1 MSRKRDRPPI
11 ARPGIREGSYEQ
23 RYHDM
28 IRLRGEANP
37 SLLPEVITVLRS
49 QSGEVVV
56 AAPVITAQAVL
67 GILFNGALM
76 IGMIGVAGMLAMWL
90 TRVILGAV
98 GLETVANFIWMLV
111 LGTGVGVSVLD
122 VYWSVR
128 GAFPRG
134 HLLAVPLATFVGLGA
149 AALLAHWYW
158 GGEYPDRWQLWV
170 RYAVSLEWSMV
181 AVMLAMM
188 AVFETLT
195 TGSFELLD
203 KEKVARSAFIRHGRA
218 AIEEL
223 SALLLEEMRGRGI
236 PFESLMCSQ
245 CLTRLTLEREPMLGV
260 SYPRCR
266 ACGRVLCREG
276 NWTVAGEVVAALWQ
290 DQGQERFRRDDR
302 LYINWSRRRSL
313 FDFDAVEIVRADD
326 AEIERFV
333 MQASGDTDERR
344 RGHVKE
350 MICRIRPECT
360 ISSHTEHML
369 KHTFGAVERLPA
381 NRKASSREVE

>member
-1 MSRKRDRPPI
+1 
-11 ARPGIREGSYEQ
+11 
-23 RYHDM
+23 M

-37 SLLPEVITVLRS
+37 SLLPEVIAVLRS
-49 QSGEVVV
+49 QSGEVAV
-56 AAPVITAQAVL
+56 AAPVITVQAVM
-67 GILFNGALM
+67 GILFNGVLM
-76 IGMIGVAGMLAMWL
+76 IGMIGAAGMLAMWL
-90 TRVILGAV
+90 TRVIPGAV

-111 LGTGVGVSVLD
+111 LGTGVGVSVPD

-134 HLLAVPLATFVGLGA
+134 HVVAVPLATFVGLGVA
-149 AALLAHWYW
+149 VLLAHWYW

-181 AVMLAMM
+181 AVMLAMI

-223 SALLLEEMRGRGI
+223 SGFLLKEMRSKGI

-245 CLTRLTLEREPMLGV
+245 CLTRLTLAKEPVLGV

-290 DQGQERFRRDDR
+290 DQGQERFCRDDC

-313 FDFDAVEIVRADD
+313 FDFDAVEIVGADD

-344 RGHVKE
+344 RGGLKE
-350 MICRIRPECT
+350 MTCRIRPECS
-360 ISSHTEHML
+360 ISSHTGHML